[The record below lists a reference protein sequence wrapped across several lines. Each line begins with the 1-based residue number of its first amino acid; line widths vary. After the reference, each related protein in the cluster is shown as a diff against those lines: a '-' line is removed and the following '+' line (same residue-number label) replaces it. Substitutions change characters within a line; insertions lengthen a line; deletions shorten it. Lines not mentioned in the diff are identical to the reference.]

1 MTDSA
6 DRENDGWQS
15 WNEGWDDFDRLF
27 ASDFEAMNRRLDRM
41 FTDLAG
47 KPGVR
52 TYGYTMYRGP
62 DGIPHVQEFG
72 NSHGDQGLLVGS
84 PAEKIREPLTDVS
97 LDGDV
102 VRATAEIP
110 GIEKSDIQLD
120 GSPTALTITVDTAH
134 RQFCKTL
141 PLPCAVDPDSAQ
153 AEYNNGILE
162 VTLKAVHPA
171 EAKKR
176 IRIE

>member
-1 MTDSA
+1 MTDAA
-6 DRENDGWQS
+6 DRENDWED
-15 WNEGWDDFDRLF
+15 WTAFDRF
-27 ASDFEAMNRRLDRM
+27 FTSDFEAMNKRLDRM
-41 FTDLAG
+41 FAG
-47 KPGVR
+47 LTAAPGVR

-62 DGIPHVQEFG
+62 DGVPHIQEFG
-72 NSHGDQGLLVGS
+72 NSHGDQGLLAGAPV
-84 PAEKIREPLTDVS
+84 EKLREPLTDVA
-97 LDGDV
+97 LDGGV

-110 GIEKSDIQLD
+110 GVNKSDIQLD
-120 GSPTALTITVDTAH
+120 GSATALTITVDTPH

-141 PLPCAVDPDSAQ
+141 PLPCAVDPDSAR